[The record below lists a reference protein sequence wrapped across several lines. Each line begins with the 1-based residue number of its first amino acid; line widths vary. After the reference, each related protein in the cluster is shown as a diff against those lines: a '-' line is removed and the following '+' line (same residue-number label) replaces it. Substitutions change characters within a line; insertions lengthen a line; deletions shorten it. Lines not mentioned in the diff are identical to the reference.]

1 MSDII
6 FKGGEAKGY
15 LTPTPSKSH
24 THRAIIMAALA
35 EGRSTITNPLI
46 SLDTEATMEAV
57 SAMGA
62 TVTREEGR
70 IIVEGGNL
78 HAPEKPI
85 DVKNSG
91 TTLRLLTG
99 ICSSFGEE
107 VTLTGDE
114 SIQKRPM
121 GPLLD
126 SLSAAGV
133 KCTSNDG
140 KAPVTVCGPVTG
152 NMLTIS
158 GGVSSQFVS
167 SLLMTAPITGQPT
180 TIKVTGNIVSEPYL
194 DITVGMMSCF
204 GIHFDK
210 NSLDERMIRQSPF
223 NRQANS
229 SVEACKKYS
238 AQPQKYQPTDYLVP
252 GDFSAAAFPFVAAGL
267 TGSVTIRGLDIRDPQ
282 GDRRILNVLQAAGCA
297 IAIDGKEITVSAAG
311 RPRPLDINMSTIPDL
326 FPIVAVLLA
335 TADGKSRLWGAPHL
349 RFKESDR
356 IAMTEQMLK
365 ALGADI
371 TATDDGCI
379 INGVEKLHGGR
390 VEHHGDHR
398 IMMAAAVASLVADGP
413 VVMENDGCWN
423 VSYPGFIEQ
432 MKKIGLKIE

>member
-1 MSDII
+1 MSDIT
-6 FKGGEAKGY
+6 FNGGEARGHI
-15 LTPTPSKSH
+15 LPTPSKSH

-35 EGRSTITNPLI
+35 EGRSTISNPLI
-46 SLDTEATMEAV
+46 SFDTEATMDAV
-57 SAMGA
+57 RAMGA
-62 TVTREEGR
+62 TVTQEEGR

-85 DVKNSG
+85 DVRNSG

-140 KAPVTVCGPVTG
+140 KAPVTVCGPING

-180 TIKVTGNIVSEPYL
+180 TVKVTGNMVSEPYI
-194 DITVGMMSCF
+194 DITLGMMSCF
-204 GIHFDK
+204 GIHFDQ
-210 NSLDERMIRQSPF
+210 NALDDRVIRYSPF
-223 NRQANS
+223 NRQANA

-238 AQPQKYQPTDYLVP
+238 AQPQKYQPADYTVP
-252 GDFSAAAFPFVAAGL
+252 GDFSAAAFPLVAAGL
-267 TGSVTIRGLDIRDPQ
+267 AGSVSMFGLDIRDPQ

-297 IAIDGKEITVSAAG
+297 IAIDGKEISCATTG
-311 RPRPLDINMSTIPDL
+311 RPRPLEINMSSIPDL

-335 TADGKSRLWGAPHL
+335 TADGKSKLWGAPHL

-356 IAMTEQMLK
+356 IAQTEQMLK

-379 INGVEKLHGGR
+379 INGVERLHGGR

-413 VVMENDGCWN
+413 VVMEDDGCWN
-423 VSYPGFIEQ
+423 VSYPKFIQQ
-432 MKKIGLKIE
+432 MKSLGMKIE